1 MNIANSMKGNN
12 DMFLVANTLSY
23 KVYFIKYV
31 YTLQGK
37 IYNVYDIRK

>member
-23 KVYFIKYV
+23 KMAVVSEPTVRSRIV
-31 YTLQGK
+31 QLL
-37 IYNVYDIRK
+37 NR